1 MVCIRNE
8 ISHLVNIFRWSIGSK
23 VRLFIEKRRI
33 NGITPLFTRV
43 VNLHKQSQLRAGRSC
58 LTTPVKRL
66 AQERRSNC
74 ETILLFRQLEPI
86 TKKSFDLSQASPH
99 QSARAA
105 AVQINYTPSRHKFQS
120 ISRLHCQWAPRVNLS
135 IRPITFVLFVGHTSI
150 HKFTS
155 NRESR
160 KKSQQGSERTMNF
173 TQKHTR
179 TWGHTHL
186 Q

>member
-1 MVCIRNE
+1 MPNNSGEMFNAGAQVKLRNY
-8 ISHLVNIFRWSIGSK
+8 LVVPPIG
-23 VRLFIEKRRI
+23 
-33 NGITPLFTRV
+33 TDY
-43 VNLHKQSQLRAGRSC
+43 
-58 LTTPVKRL
+58 
-66 AQERRSNC
+66 
-74 ETILLFRQLEPI
+74 
-86 TKKSFDLSQASPH
+86 KKSFDLSQASPH
-99 QSARAA
+99 QSASAA

-173 TQKHTR
+173 T
-179 TWGHTHL
+179 GETHAHMGTYTSAIAKIESNL
-186 Q
+186 IEL